1 MIHANIT
8 PQKLFFI
15 LSLLVLPVVIKA
27 EQQGLEEQL
36 RKVIANKKAQIGI
49 AVIINGKD
57 TITINNDERYPMMSV
72 FKLHQALAVADY
84 CEKKGLS
91 FDTPIYIRKAD
102 LKTDTYSPL
111 RDLYPNGEI
120 SLPIKKLL
128 EYTLHLSDN
137 NACDILFQQT
147 GGTEA
152 TDNYIRTN
160 LGMRHFA
167 IKATEDEMH
176 QDKNKCYQNWST
188 PLETTKVIELLLTTR
203 LFDEQYQGFIKET
216 MISCQTGK
224 DRLPLPLKGTK
235 AIIGHKTGTGD
246 RNNKGQIIGMND
258 VGFVYLPDGQ
268 RYTIAVFIKD
278 SEESDVETA
287 RIIADISEKVYQ
299 QVTTNR
305 HEETHP

>member
-8 PQKLFFI
+8 PQELFFI

-49 AVIINGKD
+49 AVIINSKD
-57 TITINNDERYPMMSV
+57 TITINNDARYPMMSV

-188 PLETTKVIELLLTTR
+188 PLETARIIELLLNVP
-203 LFDEQYQGFIKET
+203 LFDDEYQKFIKTT
-216 MISCQTGK
+216 MMSCETGK
-224 DRLPLPLKGTK
+224 DRLARPLQGNK

-246 RNNKGQIIGMND
+246 RNDKGQIIGMND

-268 RYTIAVFIKD
+268 SYTIAVFIKD
-278 SEESDVETA
+278 SEESEAATV
-287 RIIADISEKVYQ
+287 RIIADISKTVYRH
-299 QVTTNR
+299 VTNNS
-305 HEETHP
+305 HE

>member
-1 MIHANIT
+1 MTHVNIT
-8 PQKLFFI
+8 SRKLFLI
-15 LSLLVLPVVIKA
+15 LFLLVLPIVIKA
-27 EQQGLEEQL
+27 EQKGLEEQL

-49 AVIINGKD
+49 AVIINSKD
-57 TITINNDERYPMMSV
+57 TITINNDARYPMMSV

-111 RDLYPNGEI
+111 RDLYPDGEI
-120 SLPIKKLL
+120 SLPIKELL

-137 NACDILFQQT
+137 NACDILFLQT

-152 TDNYIRTN
+152 TDHYIRTN

-188 PLETTKVIELLLTTR
+188 PLETARIIELLLNVP
-203 LFDEQYQGFIKET
+203 LFDDEYQKFIKTT
-216 MISCQTGK
+216 MMSCETGK
-224 DRLPLPLKGTK
+224 DRLARPLQGNK
-235 AIIGHKTGTGD
+235 AILGHKTGTGD
-246 RNNKGQIIGMND
+246 RNDKGQIIGMND

-268 RYTIAVFIKD
+268 SYTIAVFIKD
-278 SEESDVETA
+278 SEESEAATA
-287 RIIADISEKVYQ
+287 RIIADISKTVYRH
-299 QVTTNR
+299 VTNNS
-305 HEETHP
+305 HE

>member
-152 TDNYIRTN
+152 TDHYIRSN

-188 PLETTKVIELLLTTR
+188 PLETARIIELLLTAR
-203 LFDEQYQGFIKET
+203 LFDERIPRIYQR
-216 MISCQTGK
+216 Q
-224 DRLPLPLKGTK
+224 P
-235 AIIGHKTGTGD
+235 
-246 RNNKGQIIGMND
+246 
-258 VGFVYLPDGQ
+258 
-268 RYTIAVFIKD
+268 
-278 SEESDVETA
+278 
-287 RIIADISEKVYQ
+287 
-299 QVTTNR
+299 
-305 HEETHP
+305 

>member
-188 PLETTKVIELLLTTR
+188 PLETARIIELLLNVR
-203 LFDEQYQGFIKET
+203 LFDDEYQGFIKTT
-216 MISCQTGK
+216 MMSCETGK
-224 DRLPLPLKGTK
+224 DRLARPLQGNK

-246 RNNKGQIIGMND
+246 RNDKE
-258 VGFVYLPDGQ
+258 
-268 RYTIAVFIKD
+268 RK
-278 SEESDVETA
+278 S
-287 RIIADISEKVYQ
+287 K
-299 QVTTNR
+299 
-305 HEETHP
+305 